1 MVRDSRRSCGT
12 SNWGWLVS
20 LGVALVM
27 PSCSSLLGFDDVAF
41 EPDAGD
47 GQDGSAGV
55 AGDSGGSGGNGG
67 TGGASGSGGAVDG
80 GSGGST
86 STGGGAGSAA
96 GGAGGTAG
104 TGGGAAGT
112 GGGSGCTA
120 DAGSPV
126 SCTTPLADRVRTTT
140 VTATGAGG
148 TVFLAAQPSG
158 CSKAAWASGG
168 SVHVTPLD
176 GGDQRFSDDA
186 TTTGSEIRG
195 LVAHDDGSAVLVVR
209 GDEMVLVRLAAN
221 GTPQFE
227 NIIVG
232 NNSHQT
238 EGDRWIDSWPHE
250 GRLAWSG
257 SGYAA
262 YFGQT
267 GNWGSQGN
275 HQGDHLAMFT
285 ASGAAASGG
294 WDWGCSHSLDVRIT
308 HNGHRFGPVCL
319 SDCYPGK
326 GIYFNHNTLVRN
338 EPSGNC
344 AGGSSASLGG
354 LAPVADGFWLSFAS
368 DEGRASHDIALVHI
382 DNGGGVSTPVW
393 LTSTDSVHEAN
404 AHLAR
409 YGAGM
414 LAAYSAGGQAT
425 FVVLD
430 SSGAVTDGPVTL
442 GVQLPGGSD
451 MTTFPNGDVGWAV
464 ASAGGLSIIRVA
476 RCQ

>member
-1 MVRDSRRSCGT
+1 M
-12 SNWGWLVS
+12 
-20 LGVALVM
+20 
-27 PSCSSLLGFDDVAF
+27 
-41 EPDAGD
+41 
-47 GQDGSAGV
+47 
-55 AGDSGGSGGNGG
+55 
-67 TGGASGSGGAVDG
+67 
-80 GSGGST
+80 
-86 STGGGAGSAA
+86 
-96 GGAGGTAG
+96 
-104 TGGGAAGT
+104 
-112 GGGSGCTA
+112 
-120 DAGSPV
+120 
-126 SCTTPLADRVRTTT
+126 
-140 VTATGAGG
+140 
-148 TVFLAAQPSG
+148 
-158 CSKAAWASGG
+158 
-168 SVHVTPLD
+168 HVTPLD
-176 GGDQRFSDDA
+176 GGDQRFASDA
-186 TTTGSEIRG
+186 TTAGSEIRG

-221 GTPQFE
+221 GAAQFE

-238 EGDRWIDSWPHE
+238 EGDRWIDGWPHE

-275 HQGDHLAMFT
+275 HQGDHLSMFT
-285 ASGAAASGG
+285 ASGGAASGG

-308 HNGHRFGPVCL
+308 HNGNRFGPVCL

-326 GIYFNHNTLVRN
+326 GIYFNHNTLVRD

-354 LAPVADGFWLSFAS
+354 LAPVADGFWLTFAS
-368 DEGRASHDIALVHI
+368 DEGRASHDIGLVHI
-382 DNGGGVSTPVW
+382 DNGGSVGTPVW
-393 LTSTDSVHEAN
+393 LTNTDSVQETN
-404 AHLAR
+404 PHLAR

-442 GVQLPGGSD
+442 GVQLPWGSD

-464 ASAGGLSIIRVA
+464 ASGGGLSIIRVA